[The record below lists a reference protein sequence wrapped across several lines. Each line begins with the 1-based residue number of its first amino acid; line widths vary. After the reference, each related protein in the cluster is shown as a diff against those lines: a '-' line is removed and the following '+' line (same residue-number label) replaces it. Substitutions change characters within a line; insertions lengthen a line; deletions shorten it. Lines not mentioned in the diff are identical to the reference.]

1 MRNLIIAGIA
11 LCLLSPLAQAQKA
24 FEKGD
29 WIVRAGASV
38 VDPDSK
44 GLDLGG
50 GTYVSADSAASL
62 TINGEYLFA
71 DSWGVELLAA
81 YPFEHDIEIDGVG
94 KVGSTKQL
102 PPTLNIKWHPSIGM
116 IAPYIGV
123 GVNWTIFFSE
133 ETTGVLSGSSLSL
146 DDSFGIG
153 GQIGFD
159 WVFANNW
166 LLNADVR
173 YIQIETDANLDGD
186 DLGSVDINP
195 WVYGLHV
202 GYKF

>member
-1 MRNLIIAGIA
+1 MRKFLLAGIA

-24 FEKGD
+24 FDKGD
-29 WIVRAGASV
+29 WIVRGGVSV

-50 GTYVSADSAASL
+50 GTYVSADSATSL
-62 TINGEYLFA
+62 TVTGEYLFA
-71 DSWGVELLAA
+71 ESWGVELLAA
-81 YPFEHDIEIDGVG
+81 YPFEHDIEVDGAG

-102 PPTLNIKWHPSIGM
+102 PPTLSIKWHPSIGQ
-116 IAPYIGV
+116 IAPYVGV

-133 ETTGVLSGSSLSL
+133 ESVLGNLSL
-146 DDSFGIG
+146 DDSFGIA

-166 LLNADVR
+166 LLNVDVR
-173 YIQIETDANLDGD
+173 YIQIETDAKVDGV

-195 WVYGLHV
+195 LVYGLNV

>member
-1 MRNLIIAGIA
+1 MRKLIIAGIA
-11 LCLLSPLAQAQKA
+11 LCLLTPLAQAQKA

-29 WIVRAGASV
+29 WIVRAGVSV

-50 GTYVSADSAASL
+50 GTYVSADSATSL
-62 TINGEYLFA
+62 TVNGEYLFA

-81 YPFEHDIEIDGVG
+81 YPFEHDIEVDGS

-102 PPTLNIKWHPSIGM
+102 PPTLNVKWHPSIGM

-133 ETTGVLSGSSLSL
+133 ESVLGDLSL

-173 YIQIETDANLDGD
+173 YIQIETDAKVDGSD
-186 DLGSVDINP
+186 VGSVDINP
-195 WVYGLHV
+195 WVYGVHV